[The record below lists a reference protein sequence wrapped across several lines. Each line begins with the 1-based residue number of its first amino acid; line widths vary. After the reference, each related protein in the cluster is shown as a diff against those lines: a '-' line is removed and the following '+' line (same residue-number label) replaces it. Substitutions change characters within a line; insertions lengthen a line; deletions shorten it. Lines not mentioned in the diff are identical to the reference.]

1 MHECVEG
8 VRGDPRS
15 ARHWRWQLPIRTLGP
30 TAVREKE
37 MISGYQG
44 IKGVACEFAQAGP
57 CAWFRCQ
64 LFPGQ
69 QFSGQQ
75 FSGQL
80 FDMTLQP
87 DESLAP
93 RERLRRQRPINRK
106 APDLVDQDVLAKL
119 EDQHQANLG
128 RQRIGGDR
136 RRHREPRFVGQGL
149 DHRQID
155 GRTQTAQ
162 GDAFAGGHSKN
173 EVFHRTADC
182 AGQRFDCQ
190 SIMEC
195 AAEAPDAPSGVFPS
209 PAFCSC
215 CARAMTAVPETDAL
229 ALACSR
235 CDGPVNLDDLAE
247 GLAVR
252 IDGQPVCEVC
262 IETLTP
268 ALRMQINRVR
278 ALKGLAVVTY
288 RVARPQHPNG
298 HFYTFTGAGLLLLHR
313 RALVHGTE
321 FTTPELPPDHRP
333 AATIGRLAPVTGE
346 DEDEPVLD
354 PPSKRKNL
362 VMMGLAAVGVIAVL
376 GAITVLALSGG
387 QKQKHSQ
394 ENSAGPDHAVVA
406 TPVAN
411 GPAVPV
417 MPTLPEPGAS
427 VSDHDLP
434 YYRDRFSDENAALLA
449 GLADGAAP
457 EVITALERDVLARGR
472 TNLDR
477 LGKVLRQTGLSRST
491 LDDVDVFLRKAQ
503 VPVRPAFKEL
513 IEGLGA
519 LTEMAQRKRAL
530 LPPDVAVTPDAN
542 AVPAVT
548 SPTVPPEEPAKNPPE
563 VVPPVTATVPPP
575 AVPPLFVPDPGTK
588 TPPPLTF
595 NTDPDGKLIPAPAV
609 TGHGKSKIT
618 IWSGEP
624 GPKTAAYVDLAD
636 SKVRLPSPWP
646 FFPGE
651 PPPRFVPAVKVRG
664 ADRQEI
670 YTLQLSFTAEQVSNG
685 GIFLNLHP
693 RLPTRK
699 EVVIT
704 RLDAPTVAPQ
714 HCTFSDGETW
724 QSFAYRVDGVPSDTV
739 TIQIADAA
747 NNDDYP
753 FWLGATA
760 AVADGDPLLAKAELS
775 PSPLMMPNPMIDWR
789 PLVESLKIAARSRK
803 QEAKWFVTKTLDTG
817 SVKIFGTEGVSAS
830 KINPALRLRR
840 SIPDIANMVETVDV
854 VDMAAIRRLF
864 ERKANPGLFN
874 QKALPATVVL
884 VPNGKEATSS
894 PTDWAKHVLTV
905 NELLRNGTD
914 AKSGNGGFVPVWVIG
929 SVDGAPL
936 TTTAWSMVRTNKSVV
951 LIDLTV
957 QAANGAD
964 SAVRARREAYD
975 TLTEGIHTLMYQL
988 RLVQIYQSSR

>member
-1 MHECVEG
+1 M
-8 VRGDPRS
+8 
-15 ARHWRWQLPIRTLGP
+15 
-30 TAVREKE
+30 
-37 MISGYQG
+37 
-44 IKGVACEFAQAGP
+44 
-57 CAWFRCQ
+57 
-64 LFPGQ
+64 
-69 QFSGQQ
+69 
-75 FSGQL
+75 
-80 FDMTLQP
+80 
-87 DESLAP
+87 
-93 RERLRRQRPINRK
+93 
-106 APDLVDQDVLAKL
+106 
-119 EDQHQANLG
+119 
-128 RQRIGGDR
+128 
-136 RRHREPRFVGQGL
+136 
-149 DHRQID
+149 
-155 GRTQTAQ
+155 
-162 GDAFAGGHSKN
+162 
-173 EVFHRTADC
+173 
-182 AGQRFDCQ
+182 
-190 SIMEC
+190 
-195 AAEAPDAPSGVFPS
+195 APDAPDGVFPS

-252 IDGQPVCEVC
+252 IDGQPVCELC

-288 RVARPQHPNG
+288 RVARPLHPDR
-298 HFYTFTGAGLLLLHR
+298 HFYTFTSAGLLLLHR
-313 RALVHGTE
+313 RALVHGTD
-321 FTTPELPPDHRP
+321 FTTPDLPPDHRP
-333 AATIGRLAPVTGE
+333 AATLGRLAPVIGE

-354 PPSKRKNL
+354 APSKRKNL
-362 VMMGLAAVGVIAVL
+362 VMVGLAAVGVIALL
-376 GAITVLALSGG
+376 GGIAALALS
-387 QKQKHSQ
+387 
-394 ENSAGPDHAVVA
+394 AGPGKTAASAVPEVPVGSAPVVVA
-406 TPVAN
+406 PVL
-411 GPAVPV
+411 PAAPAI
-417 MPTLPEPGAS
+417 PEPAS
-427 VSDHDLP
+427 ATTARDLP
-434 YYRDRFSDENAALLA
+434 FYRGQYTDENAALQA

-477 LGKVLRQTGLSRST
+477 LGRVLRQTSLSRRE
-491 LDDVDVFLRKAQ
+491 LDDVDIFLRKAQ
-503 VPVRPAFKEL
+503 VPARPAFKEL

-519 LTEMAQRKRAL
+519 LTEMSQRKRAL
-530 LPPDVAVTPDAN
+530 LPTDVAVTPDAT
-542 AVPAVT
+542 AVPVIPP
-548 SPTVPPEEPAKNPPE
+548 PTAPPEEPAKNPPE
-563 VVPPVTATVPPP
+563 VVSPVTVAVPPPAVQSPTDPTP
-575 AVPPLFVPDPGTK
+575 AVPPLFVPDTGTK
-588 TPPPLTF
+588 TPPPVGW
-595 NTDPDGKLIPAPAV
+595 NTDPNGKLAPATAV
-609 TGHGKSKIT
+609 AGHGKSKVT

-651 PPPRFVPAVKVRG
+651 PPPRFIPAVKVRG
-664 ADRQEI
+664 ADRQEV

-685 GIFLNLHP
+685 GIFLSLHP

-714 HCTFSDGETW
+714 RCTFADGETW

-775 PSPLMMPNPMIDWR
+775 PSPLLMPNPMIDWR
-789 PLVESLKIAARSRK
+789 PLLESLKIAARSRK

-884 VPNGKEATSS
+884 VPNGKEATTS

-914 AKSGNGGFVPVWVIG
+914 PKSGNGGFVPVWVIG

-936 TTTAWSMVRTNKSVV
+936 TTTAWSMVRSNRSVV

-964 SAVRARREAYD
+964 SAVKARREAYD

-988 RLVQIYQSSR
+988 RLVQIAQSSR